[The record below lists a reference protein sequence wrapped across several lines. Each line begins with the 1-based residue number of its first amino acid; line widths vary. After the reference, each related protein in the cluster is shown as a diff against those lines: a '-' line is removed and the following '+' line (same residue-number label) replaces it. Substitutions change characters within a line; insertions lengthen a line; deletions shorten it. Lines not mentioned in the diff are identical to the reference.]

1 MSMTTMSAA
10 LGAALKNLRKIH
22 VLREHVRL
30 ASDADHNRR
39 TILSNEGQAAY
50 NTSDSEDARAY
61 AEDVSHFDDAMVP
74 ALESMY
80 VDYRSTLEGQNSLF
94 GVLASELAA
103 SDEDID
109 ADPID
114 YEYLETD
121 GVVTILRR
129 LGILGK
135 LHREMSRDGYVVVG
149 NSVTA
154 GSLIA
159 DPDNTGE
166 IEITEGDVDA
176 FFPNCPSGTFT
187 FTVTDASLGAPK
199 LSVSFTPTTAA
210 RFADGEG
217 ATEATNGFDLQL
229 EKAYTDGKLGLNGFM
244 LSRADLD
251 APTEAGDTAAI
262 FSAWAVTTPQDG
274 DSNEGTFYFTL
285 YRQDSTTF
293 ILHVFN
299 DDARAL
305 TNLVGQ
311 LSFTYVPAG
320 TTSPTLTL
328 LNGTS
333 IDVTISHAAANTEL
347 PTSDD
352 GPYDTAS
359 ISIGQVAVG
368 DTWTLAVTND
378 YAGKFSTQLMN
389 AWRAHLPFGPAAP
402 TGVAVDN
409 LAGLGAGNVDNG
421 AYLYYVSYTSLLGES
436 GIGPASGGVT
446 VADKTVN
453 GQVALTSIPTGPAGT
468 LTREIYRSDDAGA
481 TKWFVASVAGNVT
494 TTYTDNSSQAT
505 VEANRTPRVEFD
517 EDYATPVTMD

>member
-1 MSMTTMSAA
+1 MSMVTLSAA

-39 TILSNEGQAAY
+39 TILSNEGQTAY

-61 AEDVSHFDDAMVP
+61 AEDVSHFDDEMRP
-74 ALESMY
+74 GLESMY
-80 VDYRSTLEGQNSLF
+80 IAYRTALEGPNSLF
-94 GVLASELAA
+94 GVIASELAA
-103 SDEDID
+103 SDEDVENG
-109 ADPID
+109 AID

-135 LHREMSRDGYVVVG
+135 LHREMTRDKYVVVG
-149 NSVTA
+149 NSITVGT
-154 GSLIA
+154 LTA
-159 DPDNTGE
+159 DPDNTGT
-166 IEITEGDVDA
+166 IEITSGGVDK

-187 FTVTDASLGAPK
+187 FTVTDASIGAPK
-199 LSVSFTPTTAA
+199 LSVAFTPTTAGL
-210 RFADGEG
+210 FADGEG
-217 ATEATNGFDLQL
+217 VAEASESLQL
-229 EKAYTDGKLGLNGFM
+229 ERAFTDGKLGLNGFK

-305 TNLVGQ
+305 SNLVGQ

-320 TTSPTLTL
+320 TTSPTLVL

-333 IDVTISHAAANTEL
+333 ITVTISHTAANTEL

-359 ISIGQVAVG
+359 ISIGQVAEG

-389 AWRAHLPFGPAAP
+389 AWRAHLPFGPLAP
-402 TGVAVDN
+402 TGVATDA
-409 LAGLGAGNVDNG
+409 LAGAGAGNVDNG
-421 AYLYYVSYTSLLGES
+421 SYLYYVSFTSLLGES

-446 VADKTVN
+446 VTDKTVD
-453 GQVALTSIPTGPAGT
+453 GKVALSAIPTGPAGT

-494 TTYTDNSSQAT
+494 TTYEDNIAQAT
-505 VEANRTPRVEFD
+505 VEANRTPLTEFD